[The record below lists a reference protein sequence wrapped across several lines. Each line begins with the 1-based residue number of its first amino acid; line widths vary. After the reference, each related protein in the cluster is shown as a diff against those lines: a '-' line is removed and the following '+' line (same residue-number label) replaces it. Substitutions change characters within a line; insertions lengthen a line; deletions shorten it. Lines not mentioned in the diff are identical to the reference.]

1 MGQKFSRV
9 MGGVSRTAQGVLST
23 VGHAMQGAEMGGAAG
38 GPVGAILGGLGGGI
52 TSGLANISPIISSFK
67 GSNGSVP
74 ANVNDITSI
83 LNQSR
88 DVFARAG
95 NLANNPAL
103 RIAGT
108 DASAGKISRG
118 LLQMG
123 QLADNASK
131 GLSAVLYKGGLNPQA
146 VEKMAS
152 PLMNLATTQLSRRQ
166 QKELDQGRTNAMLLN
181 TLNPINPS
189 NSPV

>member
-1 MGQKFSRV
+1 MGQKASRIFS
-9 MGGVSRTAQGVLST
+9 GISRTAQGVLTT
-23 VGHAMQGAEMGGAAG
+23 VGHALSGAEMGGMAG
-38 GPVGAILGGLGGGI
+38 GIPGAIIGGLGGGI
-52 TSGLANISPIISSFK
+52 TSGLANIDPIISSFK

-74 ANVNDITSI
+74 ANINDVGNI
-83 LNQSR
+83 LNQSK
-88 DVFARAG
+88 DVFSRAG

-108 DASAGKISRG
+108 DAAAGKISRG

-123 QLADNASK
+123 SIADAGAK
-131 GLSAVLYKGGLNPQA
+131 GLTSVLYKGGLNPQA

-166 QKELDQGRTNAMLLN
+166 QRELDQGRTNAMLLN
-181 TLNPINPS
+181 TISPINPS
-189 NSPV
+189 NNPV

>member
-1 MGQKFSRV
+1 MGQKASRIFS
-9 MGGVSRTAQGVLST
+9 GVSRTAQGVLST
-23 VGHAMQGAEMGGAAG
+23 VGRAMEGAEMGGMAG

-52 TSGLANISPIISSFK
+52 TSGLANIDPIISSFK

-74 ANVNDITSI
+74 ANINDVTDI

-88 DVFARAG
+88 DVFSRAG

-108 DASAGKISRG
+108 DAAAGKISRG

-123 QLADNASK
+123 SIADAGAK
-131 GLSAVLYKGGLNPQA
+131 GLSSVLYKGGLDPQA

-181 TLNPINPS
+181 TISPINPS
-189 NSPV
+189 NNPV

>member
-1 MGQKFSRV
+1 MGSKFSHV

-23 VGHAMQGAEMGGAAG
+23 VGHAMEGAEMGGAAG
-38 GPVGAILGGLGGGI
+38 GPIGAIIGGLGGGI
-52 TSGLANISPIISSFK
+52 TTGLANIHPIISSFK

-74 ANVNDITSI
+74 ANVNDITNI

-88 DVFARAG
+88 DVFSKAG
-95 NLANNPAL
+95 NLANNPAMRL
-103 RIAGT
+103 AGS
-108 DASAGKISRG
+108 DAASGKISRG

-123 QLADNASK
+123 QLADGASK
-131 GLSAVLYKGGLNPQA
+131 GLSSVLYKGGLNPQA

-152 PLMNLATTQLSRRQ
+152 PLMNLAQTQLSRRQ
-166 QKELDQGRTNAMLLN
+166 QREVDSGRTNAMLLN

-189 NSPV
+189 SNPV

>member
-1 MGQKFSRV
+1 MGAKFSRI
-9 MGGVSRTAQGVLST
+9 MGGVSRTATGILHT
-23 VGHAMQGAEMGGAAG
+23 VGSALSGAELGGAAG
-38 GPVGAILGGLGGGI
+38 GIPGAILGGLGGGI

-74 ANVNDITSI
+74 AKIEDVGNI
-83 LNQSR
+83 LNQGR
-88 DVFARAG
+88 DVLNRAG
-95 NLANNPAL
+95 NLANNPAF

-108 DASAGKISRG
+108 DAAAGKISKG

-123 QLADNASK
+123 SLADNASK
-131 GLSAVLYKGGLNPQA
+131 GLSSVLYKGGLNPQA

-152 PLMNLATTQLSRRQ
+152 PMLNLATTQLSRRQ

-189 NSPV
+189 SNPV